1 MIKSDFDELVDRLK
15 YWNKSEEGRHS
26 HITDS
31 PIFTVQQLVKVY
43 GFDSTYSD
51 DWCLCY
57 DDEVWWN
64 VEEYMYSLDD
74 DRVSK
79 IVNKSGC
86 DNIEQFLDLNGWD
99 QIYELQAETTDL
111 NQVYYKEEWQ
121 HVNTHLTKEG
131 AQAFIKRKQHD
142 YGKLRVYVESLF
154 WCVEFKELIK
164 GLVSGEIGYVK
175 TKG

>member
-1 MIKSDFDELVDRLK
+1 MNKQEFNELVERLT
-15 YWNKSEEGRHS
+15 YWNKSNEGIQT

-31 PIFTVQQLVKVY
+31 PIFTVQQLVKIT
-43 GFDSTYSD
+43 GMDSMYCD
-51 DWCLCY
+51 DWLLYFDCSSWNDVEDY
-57 DDEVWWN
+57 TDTFDDEELKN
-64 VEEYMYSLDD
+64 IL
-74 DRVSK
+74 K
-79 IVNKSGC
+79 ISGC
-86 DNIEQFLDLNGWD
+86 DDRDEFLDLD
-99 QIYELQAETTDL
+99 EYEQIEALKSDNSELE
-111 NQVYYKEEWQ
+111 QVYYKEEWQ